1 MDEEDSNKK
10 SLGYS
15 LLYAVTYIFALL
27 PFSVLYVLS
36 DILYF
41 VVYYIVRYRRKI
53 VRKNLNNSFPHKS
66 ENQIIKIEKEFYRHL
81 CDYYFEAIK
90 LLNISEEEMKRRM
103 KFVNPEI
110 IERLTASGNSCIL
123 GLGHFANWEWVSTIV
138 LHLESNLKL
147 GFLYKELHSKAFD
160 QLFLKMR
167 SGFGAVPLEK
177 LSAFRKMV
185 QYKQENKTMLIGF
198 LSDQRPP
205 RNVNQYWTKFLNQ
218 DTNVQ
223 NGMERIARHLGCS
236 IVYLDIKKEKRGYY
250 LAKIFVITPDASGE
264 PDDVIME
271 RYIRKLE
278 ESVNRNPALYLW
290 SHNRWKFKKPSYL
303 NDNNQN

>member
-1 MDEEDSNKK
+1 MGEEDSNKK
-10 SLGYS
+10 SFGYS
-15 LLYAVTYIFALL
+15 LLYAVTYLFALL
-27 PFSVLYVLS
+27 PFSVLYVFS

-41 VVYYIVRYRRKI
+41 IVYYIVRYRRKI
-53 VRKNLNNSFPHKS
+53 VRKNLNNSFPEKS
-66 ENQIIKIEKEFYRHL
+66 ESQIIKIEKEFYHHL
-81 CDYYFEAIK
+81 CDCYFEAIK
-90 LLNISEEEMKRRM
+90 LLNISEEEMKIRM
-103 KFVNPEI
+103 KFENPEI

-123 GLGHFANWEWVSTIV
+123 GLGHFANWEWVSSII
-138 LHLESNLKL
+138 LHLESRLKL

-167 SGFGAVPLEK
+167 SGFGAVPIEK
-177 LSAFRKMV
+177 LSAFRRMV
-185 QYKQENKTMLIGF
+185 HFKQEKQSMLVGF

-223 NGMERIARHLGCS
+223 NGMERIAKHLGCS
-236 IVYLDIKKEKRGYY
+236 IVYLDIKKVKRGYY
-250 LAKIFVITPDASGE
+250 VAKIFVITPDASDE
-264 PDDVIME
+264 PDNLIME

-278 ESVNRNPALYLW
+278 ESVIRDPALYLW
-290 SHNRWKFKKPSYL
+290 SHNRWKFNKPSNL

>member
-15 LLYAVTYIFALL
+15 LLYAVTYLFALL
-27 PFSVLYVLS
+27 PFSVLYVFS

-41 VVYYIVRYRRKI
+41 IVYYIVRYRRKI
-53 VRKNLNNSFPHKS
+53 VRKNLNNSFPEKS
-66 ENQIIKIEKEFYRHL
+66 EKKIIEIEKEFYHHF
-81 CDYYFEAIK
+81 CDCYFEAIK
-90 LLNISEEEMKRRM
+90 LLNISEEEIKRRM

-110 IERLTASGNSCIL
+110 IDRLTVSGNSCIL
-123 GLGHFANWEWVSTIV
+123 GLGHYANWEWVSSII
-138 LHLESNLKL
+138 LHMEPNVKL

-160 QLFLKMR
+160 KLFLKMR
-167 SGFGAVPLEK
+167 SGFGAVPIEK
-177 LSAFRKMV
+177 LSAFRRLVKF
-185 QYKQENKTMLIGF
+185 KQDRQTMLVGF

-205 RNVNQYWTKFLNQ
+205 KNVNQYWTKFLNQ

-223 NGMERIARHLGCS
+223 NGMERIAKHIGSS

-250 LAKIFVITPDASGE
+250 SAKIFVISPDATDE
-264 PDDVIME
+264 PENLIME

-278 ESVNRNPALYLW
+278 ETVMRDPALYLW
-290 SHNRWKFKKPSYL
+290 SHNRWKFKKPTQL
-303 NDNNQN
+303 NDH

>member
-1 MDEEDSNKK
+1 MDEEDSKK

-15 LLYAVTYIFALL
+15 LLYAVTYLLALL
-27 PFSVLYVLS
+27 PFSVLYVFS

-41 VVYYIVRYRRKI
+41 IVYYIVRYRRKI
-53 VRKNLNNSFPHKS
+53 VRKNLYNSFPEKS
-66 ENQIIKIEKEFYRHL
+66 ERQIVKIEKEFYHHL
-81 CDYYFEAIK
+81 CDCYFEAVK
-90 LLNISEEEMKRRM
+90 LLSISEEEMKRRM

-123 GLGHFANWEWVSTIV
+123 GLGHFANWEWVSSIT

-167 SGFGAVPLEK
+167 SGFGAVPIEK
-177 LSAFRKMV
+177 LSAFRSMV
-185 QYKQENKTMLIGF
+185 QFKQEKQSMLIGF

-205 RNVNQYWTKFLNQ
+205 KKVNQYWTKFLNQ

-223 NGMERIARHLGCS
+223 NGMERIAKHLACS
-236 IVYLDIKKEKRGYY
+236 IVYLDIKKVKRGHYA
-250 LAKIFVITPDASGE
+250 AKIFVITPDASDE
-264 PDDVIME
+264 PDNLIME

-278 ESVNRNPALYLW
+278 ESVIRDPALYLW
-290 SHNRWKFKKPSYL
+290 SHNRWKFNKPSHL
-303 NDNNQN
+303 NDNN